1 MLISFEGIDGSGK
14 STQASKLRDFLLSE
28 GLKAELLR
36 EPGGTQV
43 GERIRHLLFEEEM
56 HPITELLLFE
66 AARSELVRRKIKPL
80 LSEGKVVILDR
91 FVDSTLAY
99 QGYGRGLELSLVREL
114 NGIAT
119 DGLVPHLTFLID
131 TDVRTALSRKQ
142 DKNRFEDLNFILKV
156 REGFLKIAEQE
167 RERIFLINGNLPPS
181 AVFKEIKKIV
191 QEKLWDLKKH

>member
-36 EPGGTQV
+36 EPGGTHL
-43 GERIRHLLFEEEM
+43 GERIRNVLFEEEM

-181 AVFKEIKKIV
+181 AVFKEVKKIV

>member
-181 AVFKEIKKIV
+181 AVFKEVKKIV